1 MRSPTTEERLKKARE
16 RREEMDR
23 SRENALND
31 KYRQAIIRAQQNI
44 EGKRERSR
52 QEISRVAKI
61 CAERTV
67 LEEKERRLALASIE
81 NKLNGAVSRA
91 QQMSKKKQAKARRN
105 NRAERARKRREISEF
120 ERRSALLSSV
130 DRRTNLAEKNLQH
143 HLLTRQC
150 KAREEIQHAVSV
162 SRKVRSARILQRA
175 VRKMLGTVA
184 PKNAPILSE
193 YDAAVRLQ
201 FCFSWRLRSVSRR
214 LRSSPSKESP
224 SPLTSLQKILSQ
236 MGISSNS
243 KSSKSFEDLTSSMT
257 DDWILKAAQDFL
269 SSFDPV
275 LGGPFNGGSIS
286 ERTLMS
292 AFLVSQQPFHVLGP
306 KRGKDACSR
315 LLEVTSQ
322 KLTNILSDLANAEL
336 SNFVRLIPG
345 VTACLLSYSTLFD
358 KWKKR
363 DIEELVVQMKK
374 SAVQSWMSYLISK
387 EALSYAEEKAK
398 LVKDQ
403 YGDPFFQHNIR
414 YKSSKKGAT
423 SHVKRIRAS
432 LEKLI
437 GNEEGLRVMKE
448 ARQSAISRIK
458 EDELIKNAKDEIDNI
473 VDAHMS
479 KKDQN
484 DSNEDDNN
492 QKFDLNDLDALE
504 SVNEHVVHEILLA
517 DKEGLRNQLCGN
529 QGESIAD
536 CVHDFMDKFRTPKPN
551 PSSVVTAEDFA
562 FTMERAF
569 FDKILDDWSSTGDMS
584 GVKEMLIEMFAKMRN
599 LVPKRKDLHDFFT
612 SEHANNCQNATSS
625 LALLLRVAEVMGDSL
640 ESPYRA
646 ESTLDWHHTT
656 RAFTDGKKSKI
667 PFKFQSV
674 EAFVVG
680 SIAFLI
686 KKLDLCHADL
696 VNFRLVKVTPLIL
709 QNGVQYERQRFQQKH
724 GLTTENLLATKEWV
738 QRMGS
743 NVQNPSSL
751 SCTVKEA
758 FVDELLFVK
767 ERISM
772 PEVLV
777 QDSARINNIRTK
789 VQRAVLSA
797 SLFLH
802 AFNISNSSSSTSQYS
817 KVTISKMNHYNDDML
832 GYLKGNLPH
841 DDLCE
846 KAVNVLVL
854 FAQRKFGRLYCFYC

>member
-1 MRSPTTEERLKKARE
+1 ME
-16 RREEMDR
+16 R

-31 KYRQAIIRAQQNI
+31 KYRQAFIRAQQNI
-44 EGKRERSR
+44 EEVRERSR
-52 QEISRVAKI
+52 QETSRVAKV

-175 VRKMLGTVA
+175 VRKMLGNVA

-201 FCFSWRLRSVSRR
+201 FCFSWRLKSVSRR
-214 LRSSPSKESP
+214 LRSSPREGSQ
-224 SPLTSLQKILSQ
+224 SPLTSLQKILMK
-236 MGISSNS
+236 MGFSSNS
-243 KSSKSFEDLTSSMT
+243 KSSKSFEELTSSMT

-269 SSFDPV
+269 MAFDPV
-275 LGGPFNGGSIS
+275 LGGSFYGACSIS

-315 LLEVTSQ
+315 LLEVASQ
-322 KLTNILSDLANAEL
+322 QLTNVLTDLANAESSKFDL
-336 SNFVRLIPG
+336 LIPG
-345 VTACLLSYSTLFD
+345 VTASLLSYSTLFD
-358 KWKKR
+358 KWKNA

-387 EALSYAEEKAK
+387 DALSYAEEKAK

-414 YKSSKKGAT
+414 YKSSKKGAA

-437 GNEEGLRVMKE
+437 GPEEGLRVMKE

-458 EDELIKNAKDEIDNI
+458 EDGLIKNAKSEIDDI
-473 VDAHMS
+473 VDAHVS
-479 KKDQN
+479 KKDQI
-484 DSNEDDNN
+484 DSNEVDNN

-517 DKEGLRNQLCGN
+517 DKEDLRNQLRGN

-536 CVHDFMDKFRTPKPN
+536 CVHDFMEKFRTPKPN

-569 FDKILDDWSSTGDMS
+569 FDKILDDWSSSGDMS
-584 GVKEMLIEMFAKMRN
+584 GVKEMLIEMFTKMRN

-612 SEHANNCQNATSS
+612 SEHANSCQNATSS

-646 ESTLDWHHTT
+646 ESTLDWHHAAK
-656 RAFTDGKKSKI
+656 AFSDGRRSKI
-667 PFKFQSV
+667 PFKFQSA

-680 SIAFLI
+680 SIAFLV

-724 GLTTENLLATKEWV
+724 GLATENLHATREWV
-738 QRMGS
+738 QRMGP
-743 NVQNPSSL
+743 NVQNPSNL
-751 SCTVKEA
+751 SSTVKEA

-777 QDSARINNIRTK
+777 QDSARINNIRAN

-802 AFNISNSSSSTSQYS
+802 AFNISKSSSSTSQYS
-817 KVTISKMNHYNDDML
+817 KLTISKMNHFKDDML

-854 FAQRKFGRLYCFYC
+854 FAQRKLWKIEL